1 MQDEQAQD
9 SLIDNSFSS
18 EDSCSEEIDDSDESN
33 HSSSSHTQNVPSS
46 PSLSTELDKSI
57 GIVLQFAPTLS
68 NKVNLKKESNVNQDH
83 SLVQLNSSSDVHVC
97 PSSVSLEAEL
107 NGVEVTAAQPSKKQA
122 NRSLSAV
129 KRKQDTLV
137 DGREIT
143 VMDEVL
149 HALKKENESVTNL
162 QANAK
167 AQLSVEGDD
176 SQIGIS
182 STNDEV
188 SGTSSL
194 RSSPSDPEKRN
205 RIESQSS
212 YSENPP
218 KLKGPLLPS
227 LPFKPVL
234 VNRYKSSVPAKPS
247 VRRGEV
253 VSEAFPVIDGSRT
266 ALRQEQCGLVSE
278 VRGREQAELSLTN
291 QPLRD
296 REMTSKSSSSRPSSE
311 VRSRDVTRQL
321 LSSGVISDRGMA
333 NESIIN
339 RHSSGIKERE
349 GTSKMPTSR
358 KVRGAEAT
366 NHPLPSVETR
376 GTDVG
381 SHSLTENTVQIITDK
396 VRQMD
401 ARYK

>member
-33 HSSSSHTQNVPSS
+33 HSSSSHTQNVPTS
-46 PSLSTELDKSI
+46 PSLSTELDKSN

-68 NKVNLKKESNVNQDH
+68 NEVSLKKESNVKQDH
-83 SLVQLNSSSDVHVC
+83 SLVQLNSSSAVHVC

-107 NGVEVTAAQPSKKQA
+107 NGAEVSIAQPSKRQA

-167 AQLSVEGDD
+167 AQLLVEGED

-234 VNRYKSSVPAKPS
+234 VNRYKSSVLAKPS
-247 VRRGEV
+247 VRRDEV
-253 VSEAFPVIDGSRT
+253 VSEAFSVMNESRT
-266 ALRQEQCGLVSE
+266 ALRQEQCGLASE
-278 VRGREQAELSLTN
+278 VRGREQAELSLTS

-296 REMTSKSSSSRPSSE
+296 REMTSKSSSSRPS
-311 VRSRDVTRQL
+311 RSRDVTRQL
-321 LSSGVISDRGMA
+321 LSSGVIKGRGMA
-333 NESIIN
+333 NESVIN

-376 GTDVG
+376 GTEVG
-381 SHSLTENTVQIITDK
+381 SHSLTEDTVKIITDK